1 MVTLVLVLLLVGYFG
16 SLWLK
21 HKVSDA
27 IDTELAEAGIVNV
40 SFEGVRLRWLGADVR
55 SPRFDVERNRQRQRF
70 SLTGISIKSSLAS
83 IQQRRIQRLS
93 AEELTVVVEKVIV
106 AGRTALQTSDESA
119 KLKVAALPIPSD
131 LFLLLPIDS
140 VNIHQYT
147 VQHADD
153 QWRVRSDQG
162 LSITQDLLLTNFSF
176 FYPELP
182 EIKVKLQLNA
192 KNQITIDIEP
202 SLLNTTLSVPPIL
215 MRLESQISGHYT
227 LLSTSLS
234 IDVDIKESINHSAF
248 VQEHIDRIMGK
259 GVFVPKG
266 SLQVSADVEV
276 NIEELLNMKGL
287 LGIKADKISDV
298 MVLVQGK
305 GVLQLNDINIVAQ
318 GRSLSG
324 LNGVLNFDV
333 DGSQLA
339 FSTESIAIKRA
350 TAGINVDAIDSAFSG
365 VLDIK
370 RQSYQLNV
378 AFVDGNV
385 LGGDMSLLP
394 FSVSGPMLNSEFE
407 MQLNNV
413 DLRQLLKL
421 QSNQDLSGEGML
433 SGFIQVSIK
442 NSVVEIHDGHFGSEG
457 GHIRYRRTSVTDA
470 VSNSSGQQQLA
481 FVIDAM
487 ENFQYTSLETD
498 VTLKAPDNLHLAIAL
513 KGSNPN
519 VEQGQMLHL
528 NLNLEQNVGPL
539 IQAANIDSALQ
550 NNLLKQ
556 YQNK

>member
-1 MVTLVLVLLLVGYFG
+1 
-16 SLWLK
+16 
-21 HKVSDA
+21 
-27 IDTELAEAGIVNV
+27 
-40 SFEGVRLRWLGADVR
+40 
-55 SPRFDVERNRQRQRF
+55 
-70 SLTGISIKSSLAS
+70 
-83 IQQRRIQRLS
+83 
-93 AEELTVVVEKVIV
+93 
-106 AGRTALQTSDESA
+106 
-119 KLKVAALPIPSD
+119 
-131 LFLLLPIDS
+131 
-140 VNIHQYT
+140 
-147 VQHADD
+147 
-153 QWRVRSDQG
+153 
-162 LSITQDLLLTNFSF
+162 
-176 FYPELP
+176 
-182 EIKVKLQLNA
+182 
-192 KNQITIDIEP
+192 
-202 SLLNTTLSVPPIL
+202 
-215 MRLESQISGHYT
+215 
-227 LLSTSLS
+227 
-234 IDVDIKESINHSAF
+234 
-248 VQEHIDRIMGK
+248 
-259 GVFVPKG
+259 
-266 SLQVSADVEV
+266 
-276 NIEELLNMKGL
+276 MKGL
-287 LGIKADKISDV
+287 LGIKADNINDV
-298 MVLVQGK
+298 MALVQGQ

-339 FSTESIAIKRA
+339 FSTESIAIKKA
-350 TAGINVDAIDSAFSG
+350 AAGINVNAIDSAFSG

-370 RQSYQLNV
+370 KQSYQLNV
-378 AFVDGNV
+378 AFVDGDV

-421 QSNQDLSGEGML
+421 QSNQDLSGEGKL

-442 NSVVEIHDGHFGSEG
+442 NSVVEVHDGHFGSEG

-470 VSNSSGQQQLA
+470 VSDSSGQQQLA
-481 FVIDAM
+481 FVLDAM